1 MVTCAALI
9 GRVKLVIMDWK
20 AIETGNLIAL
30 NCSQMEQIR
39 GGAAISLKSIWDIV
53 KGAFDFVMEYH
64 QEILRGF
71 YKGWNNF

>member
-9 GRVKLVIMDWK
+9 GRVKMEIMDWK
-20 AIETGNLIAL
+20 RIETGNLIPL

-39 GGAAISLKSIWDIV
+39 GGTAISFKSIWDMI
-53 KGAFDFVMEYH
+53 KGAFDFIKEYH

-71 YKGWNNF
+71 YKGWNSF